1 MTAAAYSCRVPA
13 PRLLYVSY
21 DGAAEPLGQ
30 SQVIAYLAR
39 LARSWDVTLLSFEK
53 PGAADRHAAVATQLR
68 DLGVTWIAARY
79 HGRPPV
85 ASTAL
90 DVLSGV
96 RAIGREQAARPFDV
110 VAARSY
116 VAALIAT
123 RAIGP
128 ATPFVFDI
136 RGFWADE
143 RVDGGSWRRGG
154 AMDRLVRSCE
164 RRFFARAD
172 AVVTLTHASVPFIRP
187 RLRSPDIP
195 LDVIPTCAEVER
207 FAGTQPR
214 PGGPHAVWNGSL
226 GPWYRFDLAVRL
238 ARELGLPLSVL
249 TRQVH
254 EARTAL
260 DGLDADVR
268 SVPFEEMAS
277 ALFAGDVALSLIRP
291 SFSKIAS
298 APTRVAECLAAG
310 QPIVT
315 CPGVGDLESIV
326 AHHGVGVMLEDES
339 QEALRAAARRL
350 LELAGSQAVRDRCRR
365 VARDHFDVDD
375 GARRY
380 DAVYR
385 ALVEGGRPSQG
396 DRE

>member
-1 MTAAAYSCRVPA
+1 MPA

-30 SQVIAYLAR
+30 SQVIAYLGR

-53 PGAADRHAAVATQLR
+53 PESADRHAAVAVQLL
-68 DLGVTWIAARY
+68 DLGVTWISLGY
-79 HGRPPV
+79 HARPPL
-85 ASTAL
+85 ASTAF

-96 RAIGREQAARPFDV
+96 RAIRREHAAHPFDV

-116 VAALIAT
+116 VAALVVT

-143 RVDGGSWRRGG
+143 RVDGGFWPRGG

-164 RRFFARAD
+164 RGFFARAD

-187 RLRSPDIP
+187 LLRSPDVP
-195 LDVIPTCAEVER
+195 VGVIPTCADVER
-207 FAGTQPR
+207 FSATQPR
-214 PGGPHAVWNGSL
+214 AGGPHAVWSGSL
-226 GPWYRFDLAVRL
+226 GPWYRFDLAVLL
-238 ARELGLPLSVL
+238 ARELGLPMSVL
-249 TRQVH
+249 TRQVD
-254 EARTAL
+254 EAQTAL
-260 DGLDADVR
+260 DGLAADVR
-268 SVPFEEMAS
+268 TVPFEEMPS
-277 ALFAGDVALSLIRP
+277 ALHAGDVALSLIRP

-326 AHHGVGVMLEDES
+326 TDHGVGVTLEGES
-339 QEALRAAARRL
+339 PEAVGVAARRL
-350 LELAGSQAVRDRCRR
+350 LELAGSQQVRDRCRR
-365 VARDHFDVDD
+365 VARDLLDVDD

-385 ALVEGGRPSQG
+385 ALLDGGRPAHGPGGS
-396 DRE
+396 